1 MLSTPTEA
9 LVRKLK
15 TQKPVTAY
23 TSGDGVINVHKITE
37 KAGAA
42 YEKLRYLIDY
52 KDERHIRRS
61 AIERIIKRKIIFEG
75 GEDIGLSLIQ
85 ELIAGRYLPNNA
97 IPESSANDVERIIR
111 KYKTIES

>member
-1 MLSTPTEA
+1 MLSAPTET
-9 LVRKLK
+9 LIQKLK
-15 TQKPVTAY
+15 SQKAVKAY
-23 TSGDGVINVHKITE
+23 SQGEGFINVHKLTE

-61 AIERIIKRKIIFEG
+61 AIERIIKRKILLEG
-75 GEDIGLSLIQ
+75 GEGIGLSLIQ

-97 IPESSANDVERIIR
+97 ISDR
-111 KYKTIES
+111 

>member
-1 MLSTPTEA
+1 MLSHPIEV
-9 LVRKLK
+9 LLERLK
-15 TQKPVTAY
+15 TQKSLTHAAPDDTP
-23 TSGDGVINVHKITE
+23 INVNRLTE

-42 YEKLRYLIDY
+42 YEKLRYLVDY

-97 IPESSANDVERIIR
+97 IPQTPPN
-111 KYKTIES
+111 YL